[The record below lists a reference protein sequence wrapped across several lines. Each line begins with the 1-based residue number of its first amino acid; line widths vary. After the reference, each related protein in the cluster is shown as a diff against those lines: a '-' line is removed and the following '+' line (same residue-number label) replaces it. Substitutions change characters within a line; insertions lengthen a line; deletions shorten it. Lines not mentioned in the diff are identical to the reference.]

1 MVLHRDISE
10 NNLMI
15 YRPGE
20 TDRIPDKVSEQY
32 FVHSP
37 SQTPELNKPQSSHGI
52 LNDFDMASM
61 RKKDG
66 TIDSDNDRHHHLT
79 GTRPFMA
86 LDLLEHQSSTE
97 PTVHLYRHDLES
109 FLYILVWAA
118 TRYKFSTGA
127 VIAVR
132 ELDDWSGEKAFQEKL
147 ALYYRMGK
155 TQTQWKAKYCLPEF
169 SGLWDAWVVPLCS
182 MFRDARTEAI
192 SAEEQKKTDYDL
204 STYNGRI
211 TFETFMAA
219 IGKTPRGLDPDD
231 DTA

>member
-20 TDRIPDKVSEQY
+20 TDRIPDEVSEQY
-32 FVHSP
+32 FVHSA
-37 SQTPELNKPQSSHGI
+37 SQAPKLNKVQSSHGI

-66 TIDSDNDRHHHLT
+66 TIDSDKDRHHHLT

-86 LDLLEHQSSTE
+86 LDLLETPSATE
-97 PTVHLYRHDLES
+97 PTFHLYRHDLES
-109 FLYILVWAA
+109 FFYILVWAA

-127 VIAVR
+127 MIAVR
-132 ELDDWSGEKAFQEKL
+132 ELDKWSGEEALDAKL
-147 ALYYRMGK
+147 GFYYKMGM
-155 TQTQWKAKYCLPEF
+155 TQWKAQYCLPEF
-169 SGLWDAWVVPLCS
+169 SGLWDVWVVPLFRI
-182 MFRDARTEAI
+182 FRDARVEAI
-192 SAEEQKKTDYDL
+192 SAVEQNQTDYDL

-219 IGKTPRGLDPDD
+219 IGETPRGLDPDD

>member
-1 MVLHRDISE
+1 
-10 NNLMI
+10 MI

-20 TDRIPDKVSEQY
+20 TCRTPSETSEKY
-32 FVHSP
+32 FVHSGT
-37 SQTPELNKPQSSHGI
+37 QTPEPNKPQSSHGI

-66 TIDSDNDRHHHLT
+66 TIDSDNNNHHHLI
-79 GTRPFMA
+79 GTRAFTA
-86 LDLLEHQSSTE
+86 LDLLEPQSQSATE

-109 FLYILVWAA
+109 FFYILVWAA

-127 VIAVR
+127 MIAVR
-132 ELDDWSGEKAFQEKL
+132 ELDKWSGEEALDAKL
-147 ALYYRMGK
+147 GFYYKMGM
-155 TQTQWKAKYCLPEF
+155 TQWKAQYCLPEF
-169 SGLWDAWVVPLCS
+169 SGLWDVWVVPLFRI
-182 MFRDARTEAI
+182 FRDARVEAI
-192 SAEEQKKTDYDL
+192 SAVEQNQTDYDL

-219 IGKTPRGLDPDD
+219 IGETPRGLDPDD